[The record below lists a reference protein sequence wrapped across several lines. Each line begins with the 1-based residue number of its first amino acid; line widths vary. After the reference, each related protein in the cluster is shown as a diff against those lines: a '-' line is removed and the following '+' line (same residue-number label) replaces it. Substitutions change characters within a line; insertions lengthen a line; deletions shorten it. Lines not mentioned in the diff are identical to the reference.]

1 MQFQQN
7 ITHVEE
13 NGQKKESWHAAITGP
28 MCFCCFNGFIQ
39 NTRESDKVWEVG
51 RVNRDKTSTSM
62 SMSFTFC
69 ACQHT
74 HTHTHWDSQNLVLCI
89 LNIYEKLSAP
99 LSLGLTDMRYRQ
111 TNRYMYVC
119 MYKQLSSP
127 LQACCRHS
135 PLYVTPYRLCWFR
148 PQLLE
153 NRMQIIIQHDPQT
166 HMYAKLRPVLARVLS
181 VNMNLLTYTK
191 TTSLCFCWAPASWL
205 LSSFH
210 IIPNNYATVQY
221 TFVCSHCRWNW
232 YDSVFLLKHP
242 LQSKPSS
249 VHPTLRFGLFSTIK
263 NCVCNAK
270 TRVFRTVR

>member
-39 NTRESDKVWEVG
+39 NTRESDKVWEGG

-74 HTHTHWDSQNLVLCI
+74 HTHSHWDSQNLVLCT

-99 LSLGLTDMRYRQ
+99 LSLGLTDMRQ
-111 TNRYMYVC
+111 TDIC
-119 MYKQLSSP
+119 MYKQLTSP
-127 LQACCRHS
+127 LQAGCRYS
-135 PLYVTPYRLCWFR
+135 SLYITPYRLCWFR

-153 NRMQIIIQHDPQT
+153 NRMQIIIQHDP
-166 HMYAKLRPVLARVLS
+166 
-181 VNMNLLTYTK
+181 LTYT
-191 TTSLCFCWAPASWL
+191 
-205 LSSFH
+205 
-210 IIPNNYATVQY
+210 Y
-221 TFVCSHCRWNW
+221 VCKVTPSPC
-232 YDSVFLLKHP
+232 
-242 LQSKPSS
+242 QSP
-249 VHPTLRFGLFSTIK
+249 
-263 NCVCNAK
+263 
-270 TRVFRTVR
+270 

>member
-1 MQFQQN
+1 MRGRQSQQRQDIN
-7 ITHVEE
+7 VNVNVIHFLCLSTHAHTLTLRQSEPGVMHFEYLW
-13 NGQKKESWHAAITGP
+13 KTLSPLVTWLDRYAIQT
-28 MCFCCFNGFIQ
+28 
-39 NTRESDKVWEVG
+39 DK
-51 RVNRDKTSTSM
+51 
-62 SMSFTFC
+62 
-69 ACQHT
+69 Q
-74 HTHTHWDSQNLVLCI
+74 I
-89 LNIYEKLSAP
+89 
-99 LSLGLTDMRYRQ
+99 
-111 TNRYMYVC
+111 YVC
-119 MYKQLSSP
+119 MYKQLTSP
-127 LQACCRHS
+127 LQAGCRYS
-135 PLYVTPYRLCWFR
+135 SLYVSPYRLCWFR

-166 HMYAKLRPVLARVLS
+166 HMYAKLYPVLARVLS

-232 YDSVFLLKHP
+232 YDNVFLLKHP

-270 TRVFRTVR
+270 TRVFQTVR